1 LPFIFSKIKKTV
13 LLKMVKTLFLRV
25 LLPIS
30 LFQKYKKIEF
40 AKSKLKIFEKNQTG
54 LIYL

>member
-1 LPFIFSKIKKTV
+1 M
-13 LLKMVKTLFLRV
+13 LKMVKTLFLRV